1 MNDYQERR
9 NQIRESLKIQ
19 PLSHGQVHVFTVGMR
34 SRPDITSDRY
44 EELRLSLSNHG
55 SNLIPI
61 MVRRSD
67 RLGDEKEYEVI
78 HGADWVVVAED
89 LEIEMLWAWVFDLTD
104 EQVDVACQE
113 WDMLMNAAPDSVTD
127 PSAPTATSG
136 LSLAD
141 VSHLLDQTLDQKL
154 GSSSTGISLDDV
166 SHLLDQKLDQKLG
179 SLSSQPQSSSHLGDR
194 IDSLSNL
201 VESLFN
207 TVQILTQQ
215 VGPDT
220 SRTTVSPV
228 SPHDSSDAARAMVES
243 IERSVTQLCDQV
255 TQGASITL
263 SIQPPPRPIDP
274 QEALLR
280 DLYNELT
287 VPKLKTRAKKLG
299 LPIKTGDKKPELID
313 ALIAW
318 HSGQGSSGES

>member
-9 NQIRESLKIQ
+9 NLIRKSLKIQ
-19 PLSHGQVHVFTVGMR
+19 PMSHGQVHIFTVGMR

-78 HGADWVVVAED
+78 HGADWVIVAED
-89 LEIEMLWAWVFDLTD
+89 LGVEMLWAWVFDLTD

-113 WDMLMNAAPDSVTD
+113 WDMLMNASDPVTD
-127 PSAPTATSG
+127 PPTVSPTPTAASG

-141 VSHLLDQTLDQKL
+141 MSRLLEQTLDQKL
-154 GSSSTGISLDDV
+154 GSSSTGLSLDDV
-166 SHLLDQKLDQKLG
+166 SRLLDQKLDQKLDQGLG
-179 SLSSQPQSSSHLGDR
+179 SLSGQPQSSSHLDDR

-201 VESLFN
+201 VESLAN
-207 TVQILTQQ
+207 TVQTLTQQ
-215 VGPDT
+215 VGI
-220 SRTTVSPV
+220 PV

-243 IERSVTQLCDQV
+243 IERSVTHLCNQV

-263 SIQPPPRPIDP
+263 SIQPPSTINP

-280 DLYNELT
+280 DLYSELT
-287 VPKLKTRAKKLG
+287 VPKLKTRAKTLG
-299 LPIKTGDKKPELID
+299 LPIKTGDKKPELIN

-318 HSGQGSSGES
+318 HSAQGSAGGA